1 MQELMATAM
10 NPQDMAA
17 YMQGQSQMYTYG
29 LVGWIAPIIV
39 IVFGIM
45 KSTDGPNRYGDA
57 PFTA

>member
-1 MQELMATAM
+1 M